1 MTVRREVAVS
11 ALLSTVAAVGIG
23 VGGFWAART
32 VATGEAVHQAE
43 QATQILA
50 VAVIEPAVTSGLTQ
64 GDPDAVD
71 RLDDVV
77 GASVLSDQIVA
88 VKVWRDDG
96 TVLYSDDLEGI
107 GTRFPL
113 AADQREVFATGEP
126 HAELSDLS
134 EEENADQSDFEQLLE
149 VYVAIEDPDGT
160 RLLFETYQ
168 STAGIDA
175 ATERIL
181 RAFAPVVLG
190 GLLLFGAIQ
199 ALLNWRLARRLQ
211 GSQEE
216 RERLLAQSLAASDH
230 ERRTIAADL
239 HDGVVQDLV
248 GVTYS
253 LDALA
258 ADDEAHARELGAA
271 ARSTRRSVRSL
282 RSLLVEIYPPN
293 LSQVGLAGAVA
304 DLVAAGPSE
313 VDIETHID
321 PAITLPER
329 TAQAVYRA
337 IREALSNVRRHARAS
352 HVLVDVDCSGP
363 GSVVLTVTDDGVGFD
378 PTAVEAGHVGLRLLA
393 DLAHSLGGTLAI
405 DSAPG
410 SGTTVRMV
418 VPR

>member
-11 ALLSTVAAVGIG
+11 ALLSTIAAAAIG
-23 VGGFWAART
+23 LGGFWAART

-43 QATQILA
+43 QATELLA
-50 VAVIEPAVTSGLTQ
+50 AAVIEPALPAGLID
-64 GDPDAVD
+64 GDPAAIDAVD
-71 RLDDVV
+71 AVV
-77 GASVLSDQIVA
+77 GTSVLSDRIVA
-88 VKVWRDDG
+88 VKIWRDDG
-96 TVLYSDDLEGI
+96 TVLYSDDLEGM
-107 GTRFPL
+107 GTRFAL
-113 AADQREVFATGEP
+113 GADQQEVLSTGTS

-149 VYVAIEDPDGT
+149 VYVAIEDPEGR

-168 STAGIDA
+168 ATDGIDA
-175 ATERIL
+175 TTQRIL

-190 GLLLFGAIQ
+190 GLLLFGAVQ
-199 ALLNWRLARRLQ
+199 ALLSWRLARRLQ
-211 GSQEE
+211 ASQDE

-258 ADDEAHARELGAA
+258 ADDTRHAHELTAA
-271 ARSTRRSVRSL
+271 ATSTRRSVRSL

-293 LSQVGLAGAVA
+293 LGQVGLAAAVA
-304 DLVAAGPSE
+304 DLVAAGPSDVE
-313 VDIETHID
+313 VEIRID
-321 PAITLPER
+321 PSTTLSEG
-329 TAQAVYRA
+329 TQEAVYRA
-337 IREALSNVRRHARAS
+337 IREALSNVRRHARAT
-352 HVLVDVDCSGP
+352 HAVVELAHAEP
-363 GSVVLTVTDDGVGFD
+363 GRLALTVTDDGTGFD
-378 PTAVEAGHVGLRLLA
+378 PTAVEPGHVGLRLLA
-393 DLAHSLGGTLAI
+393 DLAHSRGGTLTV

-418 VPR
+418 VPQ

>member
-11 ALLSTVAAVGIG
+11 ALLSTVAAACIG

-32 VATGEAVHQAE
+32 VAIGEAVHQAE
-43 QATQILA
+43 AGTQLLA
-50 VAVIEPAVTSGLTQ
+50 GAVITPAVSQGLAT
-64 GDPDAVD
+64 GEPNAIERLDAV
-71 RLDDVV
+71 V
-77 GASVLSDQIVA
+77 GTSVLSDQIVA

-113 AADQREVFATGEP
+113 AEDQQEVFSTGEP

-211 GSQEE
+211 GSQDE

-258 ADDEAHARELGAA
+258 ADDAAHAPELGAA
-271 ARSTRRSVRSL
+271 ATSTRRSVRSL

-293 LSQVGLAGAVA
+293 LNQVGLAGAVA

-313 VDIETHID
+313 VDIETRID
-321 PAITLPER
+321 PAIVLPER

-352 HVLVDVDCSGP
+352 HVLVDMDSSEA
-363 GSVVLTVTDDGVGFD
+363 GSVVLTVVDDGVGFD
-378 PTAVEAGHVGLRLLA
+378 PNAVQPGHVGLRLLA
-393 DLAHSLGGTLAI
+393 DLAHSLGGTLTI

>member
-11 ALLSTVAAVGIG
+11 ALLSTIAAAAIG
-23 VGGFWAART
+23 LGGFWAART

-43 QATQILA
+43 QATELLA
-50 VAVIEPAVTSGLTQ
+50 AAVIEPALPAGLID
-64 GDPDAVD
+64 GDPAAIDAVD
-71 RLDDVV
+71 AVV
-77 GASVLSDQIVA
+77 GTSVLSDRIVA
-88 VKVWRDDG
+88 VKIWRDDG
-96 TVLYSDDLEGI
+96 TVLYSDDLEGM
-107 GTRFPL
+107 GTRFAL
-113 AADQREVFATGEP
+113 GADQQEVLSTGTS

-149 VYVAIEDPDGT
+149 VYVAIEDPEGR

-168 STAGIDA
+168 ATDGIDA
-175 ATERIL
+175 TTQRIL

-190 GLLLFGAIQ
+190 GLLLFGAVQ
-199 ALLNWRLARRLQ
+199 ALLSWRLARRLQ
-211 GSQEE
+211 ASQDE

-258 ADDEAHARELGAA
+258 ADDTRHAHELTAA
-271 ARSTRRSVRSL
+271 ATSTRRSVRSL

-293 LSQVGLAGAVA
+293 LGQVGLAAAVA
-304 DLVAAGPSE
+304 DLVAAGPSDVE
-313 VDIETHID
+313 VEIRID
-321 PAITLPER
+321 PSTTLSEG
-329 TAQAVYRA
+329 TQEAVYRA
-337 IREALSNVRRHARAS
+337 IREALSNVRRHARAT
-352 HVLVDVDCSGP
+352 HAVVELAHAEP
-363 GSVVLTVTDDGVGFD
+363 GHLTLTVTDDGTGFD
-378 PTAVEAGHVGLRLLA
+378 PTAVEPGHVGLRLLA
-393 DLAHSLGGTLAI
+393 DLAHSRGGTLTV

>member
-11 ALLSTVAAVGIG
+11 ALLSTVAAACIG
-23 VGGFWAART
+23 VGTFWTART

-43 QATQILA
+43 QATEMRA
-50 VAVIEPAVTSGLTQ
+50 RAVIEPAVTPGLVA
-64 GDPDAVD
+64 GDPQARDDFDAV
-71 RLDDVV
+71 VV
-77 GASVLSDQIVA
+77 ASVLSDQIVA
-88 VKVWRDDG
+88 AKVWSADG
-96 TVLYSDDLEGI
+96 TILYSDDLEGI

-113 AADQREVFATGEP
+113 GADQQEVLATGESS
-126 HAELSDLS
+126 AELSDLS
-134 EEENADQSDFEQLLE
+134 EVENADQSDFEELLE
-149 VYVAIEDPDGT
+149 VYVAIEDPDGG
-160 RLLFETYQ
+160 RMLFETYQ

-175 ATERIL
+175 ATQRIL

-190 GLLLFGAIQ
+190 GLLLLGAVH
-199 ALLNWRLARRLQ
+199 ALLSWRLARRLQ
-211 GSQEE
+211 ASQDE

-258 ADDEAHARELGAA
+258 DADAPHARELSAA
-271 ARSTRRSVRSL
+271 ATSTRRSVRSL

-304 DLVAAGPSE
+304 DLVAAGPAD
-313 VDIETHID
+313 VAIDVRID
-321 PAITLPER
+321 PSIELPGR
-329 TAQAVYRA
+329 TQEAVYRA

-352 HVLVDVDCSGP
+352 HAVVTVAAPDGGP
-363 GSVVLTVTDDGVGFD
+363 VELTVSDDGAGFD
-378 PTAVEAGHVGLRLLA
+378 PVGVESGHVGLRLLA
-393 DLAHSLGGTLAI
+393 DLAHSLGGALTI
-405 DSAPG
+405 VSAPG
-410 SGTTVRMV
+410 AGTTVRMV

>member
-1 MTVRREVAVS
+1 VTVRREVAVS
-11 ALLSTVAAVGIG
+11 ALLSTVAAACIG

-43 QATQILA
+43 QATELLA
-50 VAVIEPAVTSGLTQ
+50 AAVIEPAVTSGLTD
-64 GDPDAVD
+64 GDPGAIQALDAV
-71 RLDDVV
+71 V
-77 GASVLSDQIVA
+77 GTSVLSERIVA
-88 VKVWRDDG
+88 VKLWRDDG

-107 GTRFPL
+107 GTQFPL
-113 AADQREVFATGEP
+113 GEDQQAVFSTGES

-134 EEENADQSDFEQLLE
+134 KEENADQADFAQLLE
-149 VYVAIEDPDGT
+149 VYVAIEDPDGR

-175 ATERIL
+175 ATQRIL

-190 GLLLFGAIQ
+190 GLLLFGAVQ
-199 ALLNWRLARRLQ
+199 ALLSWRLARRLQ
-211 GSQEE
+211 SSQDA

-258 ADDEAHARELGAA
+258 AEDALHTSELSAA
-271 ARSTRRSVRSL
+271 AMSTRRSVRSL

-293 LSQVGLAGAVA
+293 LNQVGLAGAVA
-304 DLVAAGPSE
+304 DLIAAAPSD
-313 VDIETHID
+313 VDIEIRID
-321 PAITLPER
+321 PTIALSER
-329 TAQAVYRA
+329 TQQAVYRA
-337 IREALSNVRRHARAS
+337 IREALSNIRRHARAS
-352 HVLVDVDCSGP
+352 HAVVQLETAEP
-363 GSVVLTVTDDGVGFD
+363 GAVVLTITDDGAGFD
-378 PTAVEAGHVGLRLLA
+378 PAAVESGHVGLRLLA
-393 DLAHSLGGTLAI
+393 DLAHSLGGTLGI

-410 SGTTVRMV
+410 SGTTLRMV
-418 VPR
+418 LPR